1 MRKTAVEF
9 KHSQLF
15 TGEVNYIA
23 NVAVGAGAYAP
34 GTLLATT
41 DGKTWTKASAV
52 ALNGNYAVCGEAITL
67 EGSGEVVAYK
77 GGYFNKRIV
86 AEATGAGVITE
97 DAVKILVTKDIYLK
111 ETIEQ

>member
-1 MRKTAVEF
+1 MRPTAVEF

-23 NVAVGAGAYAP
+23 KVKVAAGTYKP

-41 DGKTWTKASAV
+41 DGKTWAKATAV
-52 ALNGNYAVCGEAITL
+52 ALDGNYAVCGEEITL
-67 EGSGEVVAYK
+67 EGAGELVSYK

-86 AEATGAGVITE
+86 EEATGEDVITE